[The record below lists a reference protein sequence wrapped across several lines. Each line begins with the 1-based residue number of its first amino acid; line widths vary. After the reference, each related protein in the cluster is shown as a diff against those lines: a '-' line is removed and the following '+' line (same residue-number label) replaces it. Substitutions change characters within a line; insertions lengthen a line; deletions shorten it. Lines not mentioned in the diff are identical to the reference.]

1 MATRLEFKLQ
11 VLVILLSAMF
21 FSELRCIFAQVN
33 EVFLQRIH
41 TSPTTS
47 CYNHDRRGESVT
59 HCFFLCKAIFG
70 RFHTFSRHV
79 STKECLCCK
88 DPPAPE
94 TYERSQWNSFALGLF
109 KLKIVFFV
117 LVKML
122 CYVV

>member
-1 MATRLEFKLQ
+1 MATRLQFKLQ
-11 VLVILLSAMF
+11 VFVILLSALY

-47 CYNHDRRGESVT
+47 CYKHDRRGESIT
-59 HCFFLCKAIFG
+59 HCFFLCTAIFG

-88 DPPAPE
+88 DPPASE

-109 KLKIVFFV
+109 KLKIE
-117 LVKML
+117 L
-122 CYVV
+122 CSAC

>member
-11 VLVILLSAMF
+11 VLVILLLAL
-21 FSELRCIFAQVN
+21 FSGELRCIFAQVN

-47 CYNHDRRGESVT
+47 CYNHDRRGESVI
-59 HCFFLCKAIFG
+59 HCFFLCTAIFG

-109 KLKIVFFV
+109 KLKIE
-117 LVKML
+117 L
-122 CYVV
+122 CSAC